1 MAAQS
6 VSARFHAVLEQHRER
21 LNERFARRGRA
32 LDAAAFLRYLRD
44 TVDPLVDGTGDATA
58 GTVALALFEFGF
70 VASERGW
77 IGAEQPSAFE
87 RTLVTSLPRFGAH
100 WLDAPVVLLR
110 IVGNGYERLARALDA
125 ARACGW
131 IEGLAALAPSLAS
144 REEILDA
151 GLVLAWKAGLAE
163 ARDAALARS
172 AARTVAFRRATLGA
186 EEVDARPERR
196 FVSPEA
202 GPTVRVAARVM
213 ARVGGFLGF
222 GGPFRVPPHVL
233 SIEGRIVA
241 TDGNTV
247 TELHADVFGA
257 RLIPAGWAL
266 DRLTAQ
272 ATPAPAAVCHA
283 EASARSAFAPA
294 FALLTSATSVAS
306 ANGMAA
312 ATFADT
318 HDVVVIGLA
327 PEART

>member
-1 MAAQS
+1 MAAQP
-6 VSARFHAVLEQHRER
+6 VSARFHAVLERHRER
-21 LNERFARRGRA
+21 LNERFARRGRT

-44 TVDPLVDGTGDATA
+44 TVDPLVEGAGDAA
-58 GTVALALFEFGF
+58 EAAALALFEFGF

-77 IGAEQPSAFE
+77 LGAEQPSDLE
-87 RTLVTSLPRFGAH
+87 RTLVASLPRFGAH
-100 WLDAPVVLLR
+100 WLDAPVALLR
-110 IVGNGYERLARALDA
+110 IVGNGYERMMRALDGE
-125 ARACGW
+125 RACRW
-131 IEGLAALAPSLAS
+131 IEACAALAPSLAS

-196 FVSPEA
+196 FVPPDA
-202 GPTVRVAARVM
+202 APTVRVAARAVT
-213 ARVGGFLGF
+213 RVGGFLGF

-233 SIEGRIVA
+233 SLEGRIVA
-241 TDGNTV
+241 TDGSTLV
-247 TELHADVFGA
+247 ELHADVFGA
-257 RLIPAGWAL
+257 RLVPAGWAL
-266 DRLTAQ
+266 DRITGEA
-272 ATPAPAAVCHA
+272 APAPTALCHA
-283 EASARSAFAPA
+283 EAGARSGFTAA
-294 FALLTSATSVAS
+294 FALLASATSVAS

-318 HDVVVIGLA
+318 HDVMVIGLA